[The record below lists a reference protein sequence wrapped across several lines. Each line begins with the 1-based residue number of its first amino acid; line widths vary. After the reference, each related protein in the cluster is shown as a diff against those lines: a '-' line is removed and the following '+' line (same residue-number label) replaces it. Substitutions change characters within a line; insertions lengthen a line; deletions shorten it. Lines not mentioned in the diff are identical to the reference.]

1 MAVVVTYQP
10 VLDQLQRQL
19 DSLVPQVD
27 SVVVVDNHSIADL
40 STWMKLSVNPARAVI
55 QLESN
60 QGVARAQNIGIAW
73 ARKQKATHVL
83 LMDQDSIPAS
93 DMVMELLLAV
103 QSIAD
108 VAVVGPRYLDSRQGN
123 PTPFVRIRGLRFHRL
138 PWDASHPIL
147 PVDCLITSGSL
158 IPMIVLDQVG
168 LMREDL
174 FIDYVDTE
182 WCLRARREGL
192 QSYGVCTAAMTH
204 SLGETPHLFFGRTIP
219 VHAPL
224 RHYYQMRNAILL
236 YREPWVPLN
245 WKLAIGW
252 HLLLKFGFYS
262 LVTAPRLQHL
272 RMMALGVWHGVR
284 GRAGPLTP

>member
-1 MAVVVTYQP
+1 MAVVVSYQP

-27 SVVVVDNHSIADL
+27 DVVVVDNHSIADL
-40 STWMKLSVNPARAVI
+40 SIWMKLSANPARAVI
-55 QLESN
+55 QLDSN
-60 QGVARAQNIGIAW
+60 QGVARAQNIGIEW
-73 ARKQKATHVL
+73 ARKQNATHVL
-83 LMDQDSIPAS
+83 LMDQDSIPAP
-93 DMVMELLLAV
+93 DMVRELLMAA

-108 VAVVGPRYLDSRQGN
+108 VAVVGPRYLDVRQGN

-138 PWDASHPIL
+138 PWDAGHPIL

-158 IPMIVLDQVG
+158 IPMIALDQVG

-224 RHYYQMRNAILL
+224 RHYYQVRNAILL
-236 YREPWVPLN
+236 SREPWVPLN
-245 WKLAIGW
+245 WKLAISW

-262 LVTAPRLQHL
+262 LVTTPRLQHL

-284 GRAGPLTP
+284 GRAGPMTP